1 MKLRILIA
9 DDDTFSRRLL
19 KSTLER
25 AGYDVV
31 AVEDGSAAAEVLCE
45 PNGPRLALLDWMMPG
60 VDGPGVIRM
69 VRVRRGQQYV
79 HMILVTSRQS
89 KEDVIAGLD
98 AGADDYLT
106 KPFNPHELKARLRTG
121 ERILHLEDTLV
132 EAREEMRY
140 RATHDVLTG
149 LWNRGVILELLQ
161 RELQR
166 GRRDPQH
173 GGVTILLG
181 DIDHF
186 KHVND
191 TFGHAAGDVALR
203 TVAKLLLDSVRNYD
217 AVSRYGGEE
226 FLIVLPGCDAR
237 AGADRAESVRHLIES
252 TPVETGE
259 ARIPLTLSLGM
270 AHGND
275 WPGLDAEVLIR
286 KADEALYHAKAEGRN
301 RVVIAQPEGFTP
313 HRTTSHLSLALEP
326 RGER

>member
-9 DDDTFSRRLL
+9 DDDSLSRRML

-25 AGYDVV
+25 AGYDVI
-31 AVEDGSAAAEVLCE
+31 AVEDGSAAAEALCE

-60 VDGPGVIRM
+60 MDGPGVVRM

-79 HMILVTSRQS
+79 HMILLTSRQA

-106 KPFNPHELKARLRTG
+106 KPFNPQELKARLRTG

-166 GRRDPQH
+166 GRRDSQS
-173 GGVTILLG
+173 GGVTILMG

-191 TFGHAAGDVALR
+191 TFGHAAGDAALR
-203 TVAKLLLDSVRNYD
+203 MVAKLLLDSVRNYD
-217 AVSRYGGEE
+217 AVARYGGEE
-226 FLIVLPGCDAR
+226 FLIVLPGCDAKV
-237 AGADRAESVRHLIES
+237 GADRAEHIRHLIES
-252 TPVETGE
+252 SPVSAGE
-259 ARIPLTLSLGM
+259 ARIPLTISLGM
-270 AHGND
+270 ANSGD
-275 WPGLDAEVLIR
+275 WPALEAEAFIR
-286 KADEALYHAKAEGRN
+286 KADEALYRAKAGGRN
-301 RVVIAQPEGFTP
+301 RVVIARPEGFSET
-313 HRTTSHLSLALEP
+313 RSTLLSLA
-326 RGER
+326 

>member
-9 DDDTFSRRLL
+9 DDDSFSRRML

-31 AVEDGSAAAEVLCE
+31 AVEDGTAASEMLCE

-79 HMILVTSRQS
+79 HMILLTSRQS

-106 KPFNPHELKARLRTG
+106 KPFNPQELKARLRTG

-166 GRRDPQH
+166 GRRETQQ
-173 GGVTILLG
+173 GGVSILLG

-186 KHVND
+186 KRVND
-191 TFGHAAGDVALR
+191 TFGHAAGDAALR
-203 TVAKLLLDSVRNYD
+203 AVAKLLVDSVRNYD

-226 FLIVLPGCDAR
+226 FLIVLPGCDAI
-237 AGADRAESVRHLIES
+237 AGAQRAEFIRHLIET
-252 TPVETGE
+252 TPAVHGE
-259 ARIPLTLSLGM
+259 VRISLTISLGM
-270 AHGND
+270 AHGNE
-275 WPGLDAEVLIR
+275 WNGLDAELLIR
-286 KADEALYHAKAEGRN
+286 KADEALYQAKAEGRN
-301 RVVIAQPEGFTP
+301 RVVIAKSEGFVQ
-313 HRTTSHLSLALEP
+313 HKTTAHLSLALDSDADS
-326 RGER
+326 

>member
-9 DDDTFSRRLL
+9 DDDSFSRRML

-25 AGYDVV
+25 AGYEVV
-31 AVEDGSAAAEVLCE
+31 AVEDGTAAAEMLCE
-45 PNGPRLALLDWMMPG
+45 PSGPRLALLDWMMPG
-60 VDGPGVIRM
+60 LDGPGVIRM

-79 HMILVTSRQS
+79 HMILLTSRQS

-106 KPFNPHELKARLRTG
+106 KPFNPQELRARLRTG

-166 GRRDPQH
+166 GRRDPQQ
-173 GGVTILLG
+173 GGVTVLLG

-186 KHVND
+186 KRVND
-191 TFGHAAGDVALR
+191 TFGHAAGDTALR
-203 TVAKLLLDSVRNYD
+203 AVAKLFLDSVRNYD

-226 FLIVLPGCDAR
+226 FLVVLPGCDAKV
-237 AGADRAESVRHLIES
+237 GADRAEFVRHLIET
-252 TPVETGE
+252 TPVVNGE

-275 WPGLDAEVLIR
+275 WPGLDAEFLVR
-286 KADEALYHAKAEGRN
+286 KADEALYRAKAEGRN
-301 RVVIAQPEGFTP
+301 RVVIARPEGFTQ
-313 HRTTSHLSLALEP
+313 HRTTSHLSLALDP
-326 RGER
+326 QGER

>member
-1 MKLRILIA
+1 MKLKMLIA
-9 DDDTFSRRLL
+9 DDDPLSRRML

-31 AVEDGSAAAEVLCE
+31 AVEDGTAAAEALCE
-45 PNGPRLALLDWMMPG
+45 PEGPRLALLDWMMPG
-60 VDGPGVIRM
+60 MDGPGVVRM

-79 HMILVTSRQS
+79 HMILLTSRQA

-106 KPFNPHELKARLRTG
+106 KPFNPQELKARLRTG
-121 ERILHLEDTLV
+121 ERILQLEDTLV

-166 GRRDPQH
+166 GRRDQEH
-173 GGVTILLG
+173 SGVTILLG

-186 KHVND
+186 KNVND
-191 TFGHAAGDVALR
+191 TFGHAAGDAALR
-203 TVAKLLLDSVRNYD
+203 AVAKSLTDSVRNYD

-226 FLIVLPGCDAR
+226 FLLVLPGCDA
-237 AGADRAESVRHLIES
+237 AVGGERAEFVRHLIEIS
-252 TPVETGE
+252 PVATGE
-259 ARIPLTLSLGM
+259 ARIPLTISIGI
-270 AHGND
+270 AHSSE
-275 WPGLDAEVLIR
+275 WPGLDAELFIK
-286 KADEALYHAKAEGRN
+286 KADEALYRAKTEGRN
-301 RVVIAQPEGFTP
+301 RVVIAKAEGFEQY
-313 HRTTSHLSLALEP
+313 RTTSHLSLAFDP
-326 RGER
+326 KAER